1 MRVCLLVPD
10 LRPSGGI
17 AVVLGYANRLG
28 AAGDFDIDVVSQ
40 GSAREFDG
48 QSLSLRSLDDA
59 RNEDYD
65 VAIAT
70 WWETVPAVLTLRAGR
85 RALLVQSAEERFYRR
100 HEPFEQLGPALSL
113 SAPVH
118 FFAVARWLC
127 DLLAELRPGCSCWF
141 TPNGIDKATF
151 TPRTTPVGD
160 GPLRIL
166 IEGQHTLW
174 FKGVEDALDAVDRM
188 SEPHSTTLVALDP
201 ADAPERDGLRVVGG
215 LSGAQMR
222 DLYEQH
228 DVLVKLSRIE
238 SVGMAVVEA
247 AHVGTPA
254 VVTPYTGHD
263 EIIRHGENGVVV
275 GFDDPDGCART
286 LDTLARDRDVLRSL
300 SDAAVAS
307 MSEWPSDDQA
317 TALFADALREL
328 AEAPAPSPGDAA
340 RAGLARWRA
349 ATEIARVKRGETQ
362 LRTHGLEGSVEWLEN
377 ALETE
382 RATSDAVRAEY
393 HELAQ
398 SREELDALLKL
409 RDRQLAEVK
418 SSRAY
423 RAAVA
428 ARSVAERFRR

>member
-40 GSAREFDG
+40 GSAREFAG

-59 RNEDYD
+59 RNETYD

-70 WWETVPAVLTLRAGR
+70 WWETVPAVLALRAGR
-85 RALLVQSAEERFYRR
+85 RALLMQSAEERFYRR

-166 IEGQHTLW
+166 IEGQHTMW
-174 FKGVEDALDAVDRM
+174 FKGVEEALDAVDRM

-201 ADAPERDGLRVVGG
+201 QDAPEREGLRVVGG
-215 LSGAQMR
+215 LNGAQMR

-228 DVLVKLSRIE
+228 DLLVKLSRIE

-254 VVTPYTGHD
+254 VVTPYTGHE
-263 EIIRHGENGVVV
+263 EIVRHGENGIVV
-275 GFDDPDGCART
+275 GFDDPDGCARA
-286 LDTLARDRDVLRSL
+286 LDVLARDRDMLRSL
-300 SDAAVAS
+300 SDGAVAS
-307 MSEWPSDDQA
+307 MREWPSDDQA
-317 TALFADALREL
+317 TELFADALREL
-328 AEAPAPSPGDAA
+328 AEAPEPSPGDAA

-362 LRTHGLEGSVEWLEN
+362 VRAHGLEGSVEWLEK

-382 RATSDAVRAEY
+382 RATSDAVRAEF
-393 HELAQ
+393 HELAL
-398 SREELDALLKL
+398 SRQELDERFQA
-409 RDRQLAEVK
+409 REREVEAVTG
-418 SSRAY
+418 SRAY
-423 RAAVA
+423 RAAIT
-428 ARSVAERFRR
+428 ARSVLDRLRR